1 MVYVY
6 VQRHFPC
13 LSPFVGGC
21 PHCCDSPACSIGP
34 CLCLSDARPRRV
46 QPHLGVLCNPTL
58 ACCATPPWRAV
69 QPHLGVLCTARRSM
83 RRTCTVASTP
93 KSFAG
98 CCQRAALTLR
108 LRRCRRERC
117 RHTRECFE
125 RGGTR
130 RHAAARGGTRW
141 HAAARG
147 GTRRHAVARGGAR
160 WHAMSSSLGLHR
172 RHVPHSHRALQLHSH

>member
-69 QPHLGVLCTARRSM
+69 HSEAFYAANVHGGVDAEVFRRLLPEGSTDAEIAEMSARKVPPHA
-83 RRTCTVASTP
+83 
-93 KSFAG
+93 
-98 CCQRAALTLR
+98 
-108 LRRCRRERC
+108 
-117 RHTRECFE
+117 
-125 RGGTR
+125 
-130 RHAAARGGTRW
+130 
-141 HAAARG
+141 
-147 GTRRHAVARGGAR
+147 
-160 WHAMSSSLGLHR
+160 
-172 RHVPHSHRALQLHSH
+172 